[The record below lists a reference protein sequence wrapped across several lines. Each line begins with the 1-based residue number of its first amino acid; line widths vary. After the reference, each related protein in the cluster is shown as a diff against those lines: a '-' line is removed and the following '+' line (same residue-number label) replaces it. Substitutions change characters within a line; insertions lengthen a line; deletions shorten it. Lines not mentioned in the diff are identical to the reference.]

1 MREEV
6 RLPDLDGRERWA
18 LISATSLRFSG
29 TTGQLV
35 TLVDVSELKAIQ
47 EELRAASQT
56 DALTGLFN
64 RRFLYQRL
72 AREIELVQ
80 RYGYALSII
89 LFDLDY
95 FKRINDTLGHR
106 AGDEVLIRVSVVLK
120 RCLREVDIA
129 GRYGGEEFLVILP
142 NSTVGQAREAAD
154 RIRIALKHEDWPY
167 QGMEVTISG
176 GVSEYDG
183 GTLDAFIDSA
193 DTKLYRAKEGGRDRI
208 MI

>member
-1 MREEV
+1 M
-6 RLPDLDGRERWA
+6 
-18 LISATSLRFSG
+18 
-29 TTGQLV
+29 
-35 TLVDVSELKAIQ
+35 
-47 EELRAASQT
+47 RAASQT